1 VSDPSGAEPAKKPR
15 RRKTVVAPEEEPPL
29 DDSGPEARRGLGWA
43 LGVIKTACYLVV
55 LAAAVGG
62 FAYGANHFFVTT
74 ERFGIEQ
81 VEAEGSRRFS
91 DEQLLSLA
99 GVARGDN
106 LFALDLEEA
115 ERRLSGNPWIATAR
129 ITRKIPDTL
138 TIRVTEH
145 VAAALASIDSTLY
158 LVTRDGLP
166 IKALEPGESSDYAIV
181 TGVDAEALRLDRER
195 ALERVAAGVGVL
207 ARYHR
212 LPLSKGYP
220 AQEVNMAEDGNISL
234 VVGNSG
240 ITFHLGKGPVRQKLL
255 MAARVLAR
263 VRARKQTPT
272 IVFLDNEAHP
282 ERVVVRLR

>member
-1 VSDPSGAEPAKKPR
+1 MSEPPEGKAPKPR
-15 RRKTVVAPEEEPPL
+15 RQKTVVAPDEDAL
-29 DDSGPEARRGLGWA
+29 PEHEGVRARRGAGWA
-43 LGVIKTACYLVV
+43 LGVFKTTCYLVV

-62 FAYGANHFFVTT
+62 FAFGANHFFVTT
-74 ERFGIEQ
+74 QRFGIEQ
-81 VEAEGSRRFS
+81 VETEGSRRFS

-106 LFALDLEEA
+106 LFALDLEQA
-115 ERRLSGNPWIATAR
+115 ERQLSANPWIATAR
-129 ITRKIPDTL
+129 ITRRIPDTL
-138 TIRVTEH
+138 TISVSEH
-145 VAAALASIDSTLY
+145 VAVALAAIDSTLY

-166 IKALEPGESSDYAIV
+166 IKALESGEQSDYPIV
-181 TGVDAEALRLDRER
+181 TGIDAEALRVDRAR
-195 ALERVAAGVGVL
+195 ALERVAAGVEVL
-207 ARYHR
+207 ARYGR

-220 AQEVNMAEDGNISL
+220 AQEVHMADDGAVSL

-240 ITFHLGKGPVRQKLL
+240 ITFHLGKGSLRQKLL

-263 VRARKQTPT
+263 VGARKQIPS